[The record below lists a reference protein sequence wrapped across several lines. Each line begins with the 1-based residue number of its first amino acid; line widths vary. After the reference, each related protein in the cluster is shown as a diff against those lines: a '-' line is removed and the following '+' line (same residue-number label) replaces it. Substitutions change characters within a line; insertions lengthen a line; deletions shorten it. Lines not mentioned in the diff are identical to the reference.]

1 MLIDYMHDGRKLEM
15 VNEAYESR
23 IISTSQHLHQSIQRN
38 PYLKK
43 VVENENECIVRQA
56 EEFLSVANTTVKE
69 NFKPQKQ
76 SKNSYSIAKKKDH
89 NDLNRKQCR
98 VLFGKRYH
106 HKKVKILQK
115 QHCWRISI

>member
-1 MLIDYMHDGRKLEM
+1 MLIDYMHDGRKLEI

-23 IISTSQHLHQSIQRN
+23 IISTNQHPHQSIQRN

-89 NDLNRKQCR
+89 NDLNRKKCK

-106 HKKVKILQK
+106 HKKV
-115 QHCWRISI
+115 

>member
-1 MLIDYMHDGRKLEM
+1 MLIDYMHDGRKLEI

-23 IISTSQHLHQSIQRN
+23 IISTNQHLHQSIQRN

-89 NDLNRKQCR
+89 NDLNRKKCR

-106 HKKVKILQK
+106 HKKV
-115 QHCWRISI
+115 